1 MRWRAGAMACLIAGA
16 FVIAGL
22 VLGTR
27 HDDGAAAATTPTMT
41 QPPSSAPTPAAPL
54 TPGPGGSDRAL
65 LQPSVY
71 TSHHGVLDVTLVAS
85 QQRVMIAGRRILAK
99 VYNGSFTA
107 PTLVANP
114 GDLVEVRLVNHLDE
128 PTNLHFHG
136 LEVSPSGHAD
146 NIFISVAPG
155 HTFQYRFRLPR
166 SAPTGTFW
174 YHSHEMV
181 PMSQMGRF
189 PNAASEEQ
197 VFDGLSGLLEVTG
210 LERDLP
216 RRLRGIPQRYLA
228 LRDVQV
234 VGGAIAD
241 SDINSNAP
249 TTRLVDGQLR
259 PRLTI
264 APGQTQLWHIGN
276 VGADIFY
283 RLSLPGHSFEV
294 VAQDGHPVIHAR
306 RVSTLLLPPG
316 KRWDVL
322 VQGGRRG
329 SAPLKTLFYHE
340 GDDNYPVTTLA
351 TLVTTGRAVRPSA
364 PPSVISW
371 ASVDLRLAHVA
382 RKRVVVFSENPAGT
396 VFYIDGQSY
405 DPSKINFR
413 AKLNTVEQW
422 TIVNHTEETHPFHM
436 HTYPMQLISV
446 NGVPAAFDGY
456 QDEIVLPPHGYVVM
470 RVRFSGFTGETVFHC
485 HILAHEDA
493 GMMANILV
501 TK

>member
-1 MRWRAGAMACLIAGA
+1 MAGLIAAA

-22 VLGTR
+22 VLGAR
-27 HDDGAAAATTPTMT
+27 HDGGAVAATTPTMT
-41 QPPSSAPTPAAPL
+41 QPPPTAPTPGAPL
-54 TPGPGGSDRAL
+54 TPAPGATGRSL
-65 LQPSVY
+65 VQPAVY
-71 TSHHGVLDVTLVAS
+71 ASRHGVLNVTLVTS
-85 QQRVMIAGRRILAK
+85 EKRVEIAGRRVLAK
-99 VYNGSFTA
+99 VYNGSFAA
-107 PTLVANP
+107 PTLIAAP
-114 GDLVEVRLVNHLDE
+114 GDLVRVKLVDHLGQ

-136 LEVSPSGHAD
+136 LEVSPSGDAD

-155 HTFQYRFRLPR
+155 HTFQYQFRLPGD
-166 SAPTGTFW
+166 AATGTFW

-181 PMSQMGRF
+181 PMSEMGRF
-189 PNAASEEQ
+189 PTTGSEEQ

-210 LERDLP
+210 LSRDLP
-216 RRLRGIPQRYLA
+216 RPLRGIPQRYLA

-234 VGGAIAD
+234 AGGAIVD

-259 PRLTI
+259 PRLKV

-283 RLSLPGHSFEV
+283 RLALPGHTFQV

-322 VQGGRRG
+322 VRGGRRG
-329 SAPLKTLFYHE
+329 TTPLQTLFYHE

-351 TLVTTGRAVRPSA
+351 TLVTAGPAVRPPPA
-364 PPSVISW
+364 PSVISW

-382 RKRVVVFSENPAGT
+382 RRRTVIFSENKAGT
-396 VFYIDGQSY
+396 VFFIDGQAY
-405 DPSKINFR
+405 DPSKVSFR

-436 HTYPMQLISV
+436 HTYPMQLVSV
-446 NGVPAAFDGY
+446 NGVPAAFNGY

-493 GMMANILV
+493 GMMANIEV
-501 TK
+501 SR